1 MVEKNKFGRTKTKRG
16 ERARPASGRGK
27 PFLFFQDWLFGVVRH
42 NVVFVGTKNLLA
54 DGLTKSLPRPRFE
67 ELWTQI
73 GVTELVS
80 KKE

>member
-1 MVEKNKFGRTKTKRG
+1 
-16 ERARPASGRGK
+16 
-27 PFLFFQDWLFGVVRH
+27 
-42 NVVFVGTKNLLA
+42 VVFVGTKNQLA

-73 GVTELVS
+73 GVTEIVS